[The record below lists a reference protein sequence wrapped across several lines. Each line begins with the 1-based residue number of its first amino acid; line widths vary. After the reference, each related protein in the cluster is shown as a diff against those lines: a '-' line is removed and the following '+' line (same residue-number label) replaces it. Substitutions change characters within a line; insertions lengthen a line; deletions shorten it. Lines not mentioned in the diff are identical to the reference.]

1 MKVLIQLII
10 TILPFLFFQ
19 QGCSSGQA
27 VEEKLPRTVIHQIE
41 NLTTDQRKSAFLHQL
56 WQEDQDLRTNS
67 EEREVITEY
76 GYNSSEHQAY
86 ARKFMAQN
94 LQIFLKLKTY
104 LKSHGYPQISKVPDT
119 YHALA
124 INAIPTIIGHHYL
137 FEDQQELLIYV
148 YEGYKSNDC
157 PIEDVVSIL
166 GEMYE
171 TKHHGQQYELESKT
185 FTPEQE
191 FKELVDYF
199 GFDFELN

>member
-1 MKVLIQLII
+1 MKVPVPLITMMVLGI
-10 TILPFLFFQ
+10 FFQ
-19 QGCSSGQA
+19 VGCSSGQDIERA
-27 VEEKLPRTVIHQIE
+27 LPPSVIKEIQNLSTHQ
-41 NLTTDQRKSAFLHQL
+41 NKSAFLHQL
-56 WQEDQDLRTNS
+56 WQEDQDLRINS
-67 EEREVITEY
+67 KESEVITKY

-86 ARKFMAQN
+86 TRKFVAQN

-104 LKSHGYPQISKVPDT
+104 VKSHGYPQVSKVPDT

-124 INAIPTIIGHHYL
+124 INAFPTIIGHHYL

-157 PIEDVVSIL
+157 PIEDVVHIL

-171 TKHHGQQYELESKT
+171 NKHQGQQYELESKT

-199 GFDFELN
+199 GLDFELN